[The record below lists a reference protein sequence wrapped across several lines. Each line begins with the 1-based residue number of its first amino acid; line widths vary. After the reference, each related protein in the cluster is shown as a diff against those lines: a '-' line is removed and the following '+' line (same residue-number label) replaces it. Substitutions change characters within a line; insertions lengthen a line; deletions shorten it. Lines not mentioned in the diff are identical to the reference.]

1 MLDIVRM
8 AAERVGGV
16 PRLAKRIGVTRQA
29 IYQWREVPVERVAD
43 IAAATGIARSEL
55 RPDLYTLSDAEIAG
69 RLGRLKQAGAA
80 DIETLRA
87 DRHDW
92 LTAQADALARNDWS
106 AIDVSALAD
115 LVSDVRAREEAD
127 FERRLE
133 VILRRLLK
141 WKFRPQHRS
150 LSTIGVVTAERARLL
165 SRFQAAPSLRR
176 LAATR
181 FAAIY
186 EVAVTELGDETGLA
200 RDAFPADCPFSL
212 DELLDPHF
220 APRA

>member
-8 AAERVGGV
+8 AAERIGGV

-29 IYQWREVPVERVAD
+29 IYQWREVPVER
-43 IAAATGIARSEL
+43 IAEISAATGIARSEL
-55 RPDLYTLSDAEIAG
+55 RPDLYALSDDEVAG
-69 RLGRLKQAGAA
+69 RLGRLRAA
-80 DIETLRA
+80 ASADLETLRA
-87 DRHDW
+87 DRHEW
-92 LTAQADALARNDWS
+92 LNAQVDALRRNDWS
-106 AIDVSALAD
+106 VIDVAALAD
-115 LVSDVRAREEAD
+115 LVSEVRAREEGD
-127 FERRLE
+127 IERRLE

-141 WKFRPQHRS
+141 WQFRPQHRS

-165 SRFQAAPSLRR
+165 SRFQTAPSLRH

-186 EVAVTELGDETGLA
+186 EAAAQALGEETGLA

-212 DELLDPHF
+212 EELLDPHF

>member
-1 MLDIVRM
+1 MLDIVRI
-8 AAERVGGV
+8 AAERIGGV
-16 PRLAKRIGVTRQA
+16 PRLAQRIGVTRQA

-43 IAAATGIARSEL
+43 IAAATGIARSDL
-55 RPDLYTLSDAEIAG
+55 RPDLYALSDDEIAG
-69 RLGRLKQAGAA
+69 RLGRLRQAAA
-80 DIETLRA
+80 PEMETLRA

-92 LTAQADALARNDWS
+92 LAAQADALARSDWS
-106 AIDVSALAD
+106 AIDVAALAD
-115 LVSDVRAREEAD
+115 LVNEVRAREEAD
-127 FERRLE
+127 VERRLD

-141 WKFRPQHRS
+141 WTFRPQHRS

-165 SRFQAAPSLRR
+165 SRFQATPSLRR
-176 LAATR
+176 LAAMR

-186 EVAVTELGDETGLA
+186 EAAVAALGDEMELA

-212 DELLDPHF
+212 EELLDPHF

>member
-8 AAERVGGV
+8 AAERIGGV

-29 IYQWREVPVERVAD
+29 IYQWREVPVERIAD
-43 IAAATGIARSEL
+43 ISAATGIARAEL
-55 RPDLYTLSDAEIAG
+55 RPDLYALTDDEIAG
-69 RLGRLKQAGAA
+69 RLGRLQQAATP
-80 DIETLRA
+80 DIEMLRA
-87 DRHDW
+87 DRHEW
-92 LTAQADALARNDWS
+92 LVAQADALARNDWS
-106 AIDVSALAD
+106 SIDVTALAD
-115 LVSDVRAREEAD
+115 LVGEVRAREEVD
-127 FERRLE
+127 IERRLE

-141 WKFRPQHRS
+141 WQFRPQHRS
-150 LSTIGVVTAERARLL
+150 LSSIGVVTAERARLL
-165 SRFQAAPSLRR
+165 SRFQAAPSLKC
-176 LAATR
+176 LASDR

-186 EVAVTELGDETGLA
+186 EVAVQALGDETGLA